1 MAKCFDLVGYNEPC
15 NASRHVPT
23 GRAMLFTAFAT
34 GVSGTISGQ
43 LTFSDNGMRITKFG
57 RAETWSAA
65 IDDYKHDTG
74 NVFPISIFV
83 QNPFAITIQGNTD
96 NGRAMYHKTVHCS
109 LFDTQDG
116 KAEEFIQGML
126 KSKNAGML
134 VIEREGI
141 EYADVFGA
149 YDNIKIDPTT
159 ITRSEY
165 ENGGAWEF
173 DLYCDEAVPNVG
185 SSVPGIKQAIDTLL
199 TA

>member
-23 GRAMLFTAFAT
+23 GRAMLFTLNAGSGESFF
-34 GVSGTISGQ
+34 GV
-43 LTFSDNGMRITKFG
+43 LTLSENGMKVSQIG
-57 RAETWSAA
+57 GETALPT
-65 IDDYKHDTG
+65 IVTQYKTG
-74 NVFPISIFV
+74 GGIVLPISIDA

-109 LFDTQDG
+109 LFDAQDG

-126 KSKNAGML
+126 HSRNSGGL
-134 VIEREGI
+134 LIEREGTN
-141 EYADVFGA
+141 YADIFGA
-149 YDNIKIDPTT
+149 YDSIKIAPAS

-173 DLYCDEAVPNVG
+173 DLYCDEPVPNV
-185 SSVPGIKQAIDTLL
+185 SSVFEDVHTAFDTLN
-199 TA
+199 A

>member
-1 MAKCFDLVGYNEPC
+1 MAKCFDLVGYSEHC
-15 NASRHVPT
+15 NAYRHVPT
-23 GRAMLFTAFAT
+23 GRALLFTAFA
-34 GVSGTISGQ
+34 GASSPLSDNLI
-43 LTFSDNGMRITKFG
+43 FSDNGMRITQVA
-57 RAETWSAA
+57 RATTWAEA
-65 IDDYKHDTG
+65 IGNYKHENG
-74 NVFPISIFV
+74 NAFPISIFV

-109 LFDTQDG
+109 LFDAQDG

-141 EYADVFGA
+141 DYTDVFGS

-185 SSVPGIKQAIDTLL
+185 SNITGIKAAIDTLNV
-199 TA
+199 

>member
-1 MAKCFDLVGYNEPC
+1 MAKCFDLVGYSEPC
-15 NASRHVPT
+15 NAERHKPT
-23 GRAMLFTAFAT
+23 GRAMLFTAVA
-34 GVSGTISGQ
+34 GDGTLRDK
-43 LTFSDNGMRITKFG
+43 LTFSDNGMSITQV
-57 RAETWSAA
+57 AAASDWSKAVT
-65 IDDYKHDTG
+65 DYKAASG
-74 NVFPISIFV
+74 NVFPVSIDA

-109 LFDTQDG
+109 LFDAQDG

-134 VIEREGI
+134 VIERDGI

-173 DLYCDEAVPNVG
+173 DLYCDETIPNVG
-185 SSVPGIKQAIDTLL
+185 SSLTGIHAAIDTLNV
-199 TA
+199 